1 MVINPWSIQWK
12 RRIGQMSNFCIN
24 G

>member
-12 RRIGQMSNFCIN
+12 RRIGQMSNFCNN